1 MEPTEFVK
9 YPQYAQHSSIL
20 LILKKKKYI
29 FSSWLTS
36 QRADIQNCLCFPNN
50 VQQLLSLYSS
60 LFNWQDRGRCQLAN
74 NGRGSFLTQLFK
86 NRRMSSTFHFCHFA
100 AQRCQQHLENLL
112 TQSVLCSRST
122 EDSQCPSAHPGLPT
136 QLFCLL
142 FLCLIIFISPWTL
155 TCKKGAISEL
165 SVQRLY
171 LHSANVGV
179 SQYAALSRQFSQR
192 PNVINGCHLRGA
204 EWGWKRKGGKKVIQ
218 RR

>member
-1 MEPTEFVK
+1 MVK
-9 YPQYAQHSSIL
+9 GVFWRNYLKIGEWAHFISAALPRNAANDIWKTYSHNLSSAAERLRILNVLQLIPGYPL
-20 LILKKKKYI
+20 
-29 FSSWLTS
+29 
-36 QRADIQNCLCFPNN
+36 NCFDFF
-50 VQQLLSLYSS
+50 
-60 LFNWQDRGRCQLAN
+60 LF
-74 NGRGSFLTQLFK
+74 
-86 NRRMSSTFHFCHFA
+86 
-100 AQRCQQHLENLL
+100 
-112 TQSVLCSRST
+112 
-122 EDSQCPSAHPGLPT
+122 
-136 QLFCLL
+136 

-204 EWGWKRKGGKKVIQ
+204 EWGWKRKKKVIQ